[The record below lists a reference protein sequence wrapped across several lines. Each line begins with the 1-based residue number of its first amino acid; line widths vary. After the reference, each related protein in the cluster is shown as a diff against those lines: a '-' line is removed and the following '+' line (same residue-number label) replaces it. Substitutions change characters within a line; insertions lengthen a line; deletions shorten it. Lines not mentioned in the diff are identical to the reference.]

1 MTLAPYPKYR
11 PSGIEWLGDVPEHWE
26 VKRLKVTSDRPVGGA
41 WGRDPDGRDDVVC
54 VRVADFVRDSL
65 SIVDDPPTIRAIEP
79 RTRTGRLLRS
89 GDLLIEKSGGGE
101 KQVVG
106 AVVMFDSD
114 VDAVCS
120 NFIARLPI
128 VHGYSSRFCLYVHAA
143 AYRGRLTVPSIKQ
156 TTGIQNLDLTSYLN
170 LRWCFPPYAEQCEIG
185 SYLDRETEKVGAIVR
200 KQQTLIERLR
210 EKRSALITETV
221 TRGLP
226 PNAARAAGLDPNPP
240 RKPSGVEWLGDLPA
254 HWETKRL
261 KYLASI
267 NDESL
272 PDTTDP
278 DFEMSYVD
286 IGGVDAVRGIVESE
300 PMTFGGAPSRARRI
314 ARDGDSIVSTVRTY
328 LRAIAPVRGAPDD
341 LIVSTGFAVVRPR
354 ALCPA
359 YLSYAV
365 RESRFVEAVVARS
378 VGVSYPAVNASEIG
392 KIVVPVPPDGEQQ
405 AIADYLDR
413 ETAKLDALVAKI
425 ETAIERLREYR
436 SAIITAAVTG
446 KVDVRSARRPAPA
459 ERGLPNRARRS

>member
-1 MTLAPYPKYR
+1 MSLAPYPKYR
-11 PSGIEWLGDVPEHWE
+11 PSGIEWLGEVPEHWVLRRSDAMIEATRRQIDREAFSERE
-26 VKRLKVTSDRPVGGA
+26 VLHYSIPAVQEQGA
-41 WGRDPDGRDDVVC
+41 G
-54 VRVADFVRDSL
+54 
-65 SIVDDPPTIRAIEP
+65 TIQHGSEIE
-79 RTRTGRLLRS
+79 S
-89 GDLLIEKSGGGE
+89 G
-101 KQVVG
+101 KQVVSDS
-106 AVVMFDSD
+106 VVLVSRLNPRKSTICRAAPHRHLLTIASVEFVALRPVSTEIGFLFYLMQSELVRQRLDSGVQSVTRSHQR
-114 VDAVCS
+114 VDADH
-120 NFIARLPI
+120 IR
-128 VHGYSSRFCLYVHAA
+128 RFWHVWPPKGEQRVISAF
-143 AYRGRLTVPSIKQ
+143 
-156 TTGIQNLDLTSYLN
+156 LDWET
-170 LRWCFPPYAEQCEIG
+170 AK
-185 SYLDRETEKVGAIVR
+185 LDAVVR

-226 PNAARAAGLDPNPP
+226 PDAARAAGLDPNPP
-240 RKPSGVEWLGDLPA
+240 RKPSAVEWLGDLPA

-272 PDTTDP
+272 PDTTDS

-286 IGGVDAVRGIVESE
+286 IGGVDAVKGIVESE

-392 KIVVPVPPDGEQQ
+392 RIVIPAPPDGEQQ

-446 KVDVRSARRPAPA
+446 KVDVHSARRPAPA

>member
-11 PSGIEWLGDVPEHWE
+11 PTGIEWLGEVPAHWE
-26 VKRLKVTSDRPVGGA
+26 VKRLKYVARVHGGQSPPSADVNSDGVGIPFLQGNAEFGPFHPAATSGCVSPARTADPGDILLSVRAPVGA
-41 WGRDPDGRDDVVC
+41 LN
-54 VRVADFVRDSL
+54 VADKTYGIGRGLVAIRSDADTPFRDRFLFYYLLFARRRLHAVS
-65 SIVDDPPTIRAIEP
+65 
-79 RTRTGRLLRS
+79 TGS
-89 GDLLIEKSGGGE
+89 TYA
-101 KQVVG
+101 
-106 AVVMFDSD
+106 AVSVSD
-114 VDAVCS
+114 VEC
-120 NFIARLPI
+120 LPVIHPGYEMQCQI
-128 VHGYSSRFCLYVHAA
+128 V
-143 AYRGRLTVPSIKQ
+143 
-156 TTGIQNLDLTSYLN
+156 
-170 LRWCFPPYAEQCEIG
+170 E
-185 SYLDRETEKVGAIVR
+185 YLDRETAKFDAVVR

-226 PNAARAAGLDPNPP
+226 PDAARAAGLDPHPP

-254 HWETKRL
+254 HWETRRL
-261 KYLASI
+261 RDLASI

-286 IGGVDAVRGIVESE
+286 IGGVDAVKGIVESE

-392 KIVVPVPPDGEQQ
+392 RIVVPAPPDGEQQ

-425 ETAIERLREYR
+425 EIAIERLREYR
-436 SAIITAAVTG
+436 SALITAAVTG

-459 ERGLPNRARRS
+459 ERGSPNRARRS